1 MNKILTILGL
11 LCFLGLGFAGYSNA
25 ADFIARGEFTS
36 CEATDLIGT
45 QVKSPEGEV
54 VGSISEFLFD
64 PHGLPVLAI
73 LYQSELAGLDAARHV
88 AVPFTALSVS
98 EIKPGELTAV
108 LNVETEK
115 LLAAP
120 SFDRKKDLN
129 FNRWAGIYQYFGQ
142 QPYWTEMES
151 EEAAPAGGSR

>member
-1 MNKILTILGL
+1 MNKILVILGV
-11 LCFLGLGFAGYSNA
+11 LCFLGIGFAGYSHA
-25 ADFIARGEFTS
+25 ADFIARGEFTT
-36 CEATDLIGT
+36 CEATDLVGT
-45 QVKSPEGEV
+45 QVKSPDGEV

-73 LYQSELAGLDAARHV
+73 LYQSGVEGLDEARHV

-98 EIKPGELTAV
+98 EIKPGQLTAV
-108 LNVETEK
+108 LSIEREK
-115 LLAAP
+115 LLSAP

-129 FNRWAGIYQYFGQ
+129 VNRWAGIYQYFGQ

-151 EEAAPAGGSR
+151 EEAASTRGPR